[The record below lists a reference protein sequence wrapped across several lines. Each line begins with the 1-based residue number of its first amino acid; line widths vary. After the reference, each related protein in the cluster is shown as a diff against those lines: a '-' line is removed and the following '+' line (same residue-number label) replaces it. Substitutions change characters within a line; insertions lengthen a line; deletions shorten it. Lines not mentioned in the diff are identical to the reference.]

1 MGWGMAG
8 RVTAAGAGKDG
19 RAGSG
24 DSAVRSAERVRSKNV
39 GALVQYARR
48 KVKSGKTR
56 FVGRPL
62 LSRLRRR
69 FAFCA
74 FAPLRG
80 TQRGHPARR
89 LKPRRFLFCPS
100 ASPARGATRPVR
112 AVRAQPFRKHGK
124 KMPTYLCGYEVAGIA
139 LSGMRPRRRMQPTPM
154 PRVVFWGATALKKG
168 SSGTTASPARLS
180 LASGALP

>member
-24 DSAVRSAERVRSKNV
+24 DSAVRSAERVRSKNM

-69 FAFCA
+69 FT
-74 FAPLRG
+74 PLRG
-80 TQRGHPARR
+80 TQRRCAA
-89 LKPRRFLFCPS
+89 LFFAPPGRYAPC
-100 ASPARGATRPVR
+100 AL
-112 AVRAQPFRKHGK
+112 RAQPFWKHEK
-124 KMPTYLCGYEVAGIA
+124 NAEI
-139 LSGMRPRRRMQPTPM
+139 
-154 PRVVFWGATALKKG
+154 
-168 SSGTTASPARLS
+168 
-180 LASGALP
+180 